1 MDGRFIEMLFK
12 EEEYFN
18 IVKQTILYMLPGI
31 GNHDFNDC
39 VSEVY
44 LTALKAKNLEKHPN
58 IKGWLNITAKNISK
72 RYKAKRAADS
82 AVFLDKNVDKT
93 TVNDF
98 ILDVENREEY
108 ENILKKLSET
118 LSKSDYRLFELKYKE
133 GLSSREI
140 SDILGIKVDSA
151 DIKLT
156 RLRKRI
162 KNIL

>member
-1 MDGRFIEMLFK
+1 MDGRFIEMLYN
-12 EEEYFN
+12 EQEYYN

-72 RYKAKRAADS
+72 RYKAKLAADS
-82 AVFLDKNVDKT
+82 LLFSEKNIDKEIADNFT
-93 TVNDF
+93 
-98 ILDVENREEY
+98 LDVENREAY

-118 LSKSDYRLFELKYKE
+118 LSKSDYRLFELKYIE

-140 SDILGIKVDSA
+140 ADILGIKTDSA